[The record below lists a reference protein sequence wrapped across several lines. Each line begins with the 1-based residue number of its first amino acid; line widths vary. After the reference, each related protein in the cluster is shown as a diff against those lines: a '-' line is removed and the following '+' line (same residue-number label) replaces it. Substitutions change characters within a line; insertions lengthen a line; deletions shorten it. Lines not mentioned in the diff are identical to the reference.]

1 MSDEKKSIS
10 LPLANPES
18 SPQDDAP
25 KTRAEGGDISSEL
38 AREVQEN
45 KVVIYMKGVPEQP
58 MCGFSARA
66 AAILAS
72 YGKPFHAVNIL
83 EDQEKRQGIKDFSN
97 WPTIPQIYVGGE
109 FLGGSDILMQMHQS
123 GELAPVIDEAFAD
136 ESE

>member
-10 LPLANPES
+10 LPLANPEKAAEEAT
-18 SPQDDAP
+18 PEAP
-25 KTRAEGGDISSEL
+25 AEGQDVLSRIASE
-38 AREVQEN
+38 VGHHQ
-45 KVVIYMKGVPEQP
+45 VVIYMKGVPQQP

-83 EDQEKRQGIKDFSN
+83 EDPEKRQGIKDFSN

-109 FLGGSDILMQMHQS
+109 FLGGSDILMQMHQK
-123 GELAPVIDEAFAD
+123 GELASVIEAAFD
-136 ESE
+136 D

>member
-10 LPLANPES
+10 LPLANPEQAANEAT
-18 SPQDDAP
+18 PEAP
-25 KTRAEGGDISSEL
+25 AEGQDVLSRIASE
-38 AREVQEN
+38 VGQHQ
-45 KVVIYMKGVPEQP
+45 VVIYMKGVPQQP

-83 EDQEKRQGIKDFSN
+83 EDPEKRQGIKDFSN

-109 FLGGSDILMQMHQS
+109 FLGGSDILMQMHQK
-123 GELAPVIDEAFAD
+123 GELASVIEAAFTD
-136 ESE
+136 